1 MSVAWATKNVTD
13 AKDKRQVGHTAVVP
27 IGNNGGP
34 QALVIHQN
42 QRHQPAAQ
50 YVAKSIANH
59 GNQQQAA
66 EQQQE
71 QEVCFYIYLL
81 FRKLFLSFEY
91 SNNNGHN
98 NRILCICFIFV
109 YSLLYYRYILLI

>member
-13 AKDKRQVGHTAVVP
+13 AKDKRQVGHTALVP

-42 QRHQPAAQ
+42 QQPIHQPAAQ
-50 YVAKSIANH
+50 YVAKAIANH
-59 GNQQQAA
+59 GNQQHAV

-71 QEVCFYIYLL
+71 QEVCFY
-81 FRKLFLSFEY
+81 
-91 SNNNGHN
+91 
-98 NRILCICFIFV
+98 FIVVDIFF
-109 YSLLYYRYILLI
+109 